1 MGMKWI
7 ELAFQQPS
15 VAQSELYR
23 NIVKPARCEAAIE
36 MPHSRN
42 DHPHDRNINVGARL
56 IEDEKVEALLLGQTH
71 AGGDLLAR
79 VEAADLR
86 AKARLD
92 RWFVAWRQKGM
103 VPQAQRS
110 GPIKARFLSG
120 PASHEADGQKLV
132 QFGKCAEQGDPGIK
146 MCAGPELDVFLRV
159 VHPVH
164 YCHKARNPEIAGDVK
179 HPKPASGFGE
189 LGLQITDVGIIE
201 LAEVHLCPAQL
212 IVPPDCV

>member
-56 IEDEKVEALLLGQTH
+56 LEDEKAEALLPGQTH

-79 VEAADLR
+79 ADPPDLR
-86 AKARLD
+86 ATPPLHR
-92 RWFVAWRQKGM
+92 
-103 VPQAQRS
+103 P
-110 GPIKARFLSG
+110 PPPPPPHP
-120 PASHEADGQKLV
+120 PA
-132 QFGKCAEQGDPGIK
+132 
-146 MCAGPELDVFLRV
+146 
-159 VHPVH
+159 
-164 YCHKARNPEIAGDVK
+164 
-179 HPKPASGFGE
+179 
-189 LGLQITDVGIIE
+189 
-201 LAEVHLCPAQL
+201 
-212 IVPPDCV
+212 PPPPRPPPTTR